1 MHVCFIHVLS
11 QRGFRGGYLKRE
23 AKPPPCTCPL
33 SCLWTDHRRKKSLGW
48 HCGEVLFCVLWCI
61 FACVAIK
68 RLFTSYDRGLLFYS
82 MPSSSNKWWGISI
95 MNSLNLK
102 AHTQCCSHCLNSHK
116 EHVTM
121 ATALHWQNI
130 VLIWDTHK
138 GESDLNTRQFRIPKL
153 WNWYSSQ
160 I

>member
-1 MHVCFIHVLS
+1 MCYHREDLEAAIWNKRRNHHRVHVLCRVYELITGEKSPWGDTVVKSYFAFCGVFLHVWPLKDYSLHMTEDCCFILC
-11 QRGFRGGYLKRE
+11 L
-23 AKPPPCTCPL
+23 PPQ
-33 SCLWTDHRRKKSLGW
+33 
-48 HCGEVLFCVLWCI
+48 
-61 FACVAIK
+61 
-68 RLFTSYDRGLLFYS
+68 
-82 MPSSSNKWWGISI
+82 NKWWGTSI

-160 I
+160 K